1 MEKQTAVE
9 WLHET
14 FVNATQTE
22 LKDNINLFFK
32 QAKEMEKDQIMN
44 SWAKGVISDD
54 NMTAIQYYNETF
66 KK

>member
-9 WLHET
+9 WLYTMLNNPNSDQE
-14 FVNATQTE
+14 FAKKLLN
-22 LKDNINLFFK
+22 K
-32 QAKEMEKDQIMN
+32 AKEMEKDQIMN
-44 SWAKGVISDD
+44 SWVKGVISDD

>member
-9 WLHET
+9 WLIEK
-14 FVNATQTE
+14 F
-22 LKDNINLFFK
+22 DNVLPLDFNWDKLEKVFK

-54 NMTAIQYYNETF
+54 NMTAEQYYNETF
-66 KK
+66 K